1 MKLATRL
8 YWFAV
13 ALPVA
18 AIVSALLVGEVLVDA
33 LLLASV
39 DHGLQAQ
46 AAVEAVSL
54 FDEKEEP
61 HLHRPEEPMLRAL
74 SRFAAA
80 RAILSPSGKV
90 EVASLDPA
98 PTDISFTGLPLD
110 SGAVLQTRE
119 RADGPVREIFV
130 QVKSPRGKPYV
141 LWIGEP
147 LENHRQVLSAL
158 RQRGLLVALA
168 FAFLAGGIATWQSR
182 RLSARILAL
191 AEHMRAVEKGRLD
204 VPPLA
209 DAGKDEIAELRD
221 RIAAATYELYRT
233 RLAEE
238 RLVADA
244 AHELRT
250 PLAGMAATIDV
261 TLRRERTNAELVD
274 TLQLARREVDRL
286 TELAR
291 ELLDLHAARNE
302 QGRAEHLDLS
312 QLLGEVVQAHR
323 SRAEARG
330 LVLRVS
336 APKGASATLP
346 RASARRLLENL
357 LDNAIKFSPDNGHI
371 DVEVEYQGPGSRVCF
386 LDDGPGIPRAEA
398 DFVFE
403 PFHRVDHGRPG
414 FGLGLAMVRDI
425 AQRSGGRAYVGV
437 ARGEGRST
445 ICLEL
450 PAHGP

>member
-18 AIVSALLVGEVLVDA
+18 AILSALLVGEVLVDA

-80 RAILSPSGKV
+80 RAILSPSGQV
-90 EVASLDPA
+90 EVASLEPT
-98 PTDISFTGLPLD
+98 PTDISFAGLPLE
-110 SGAVLQTRE
+110 SGPVLRTRE
-119 RADGPVREIFV
+119 RDGAPIREIFV
-130 QVKSPRGKPYV
+130 QVRSPRGKPYV

-147 LENHRQVLSAL
+147 LENHRRVLSEL
-158 RQRGLLVALA
+158 RQRGLLVALG
-168 FAFLAGGIATWQSR
+168 FALLAGGIATWQSR
-182 RLSARILAL
+182 RLSGRILAL
-191 AEHMRAVEKGRLD
+191 AEHMRGVERGRLE
-204 VPPLA
+204 VPPA
-209 DAGKDEIAELRD
+209 PDSGKDEIAELRD
-221 RIAAATYELYRT
+221 RIAAATYELHRT
-233 RLAEE
+233 RQAEE

-286 TELAR
+286 TELAK

-302 QGRAEHLDLS
+302 QGRAEHVDLY
-312 QLLGEVVQAHR
+312 QLLGEVIEAHR
-323 SRAEARG
+323 SRAEGRG
-330 LVLRVS
+330 IVLRVAS
-336 APKGASATLP
+336 PRGAAATLP
-346 RASARRLLENL
+346 RASARRLFENL

-371 DVEVEYQGPGSRVCF
+371 DVELRSQGASSVVCF
-386 LDDGPGIPRAEA
+386 MDDGPGIPRAEA

-425 AQRSGGRAYVGV
+425 AQRSGGRAYVAV
-437 ARGEGRST
+437 ARGEGRSQ

-450 PAHGP
+450 PAPSP